1 MVRATTAG
9 ASRAPASPAAVG
21 RSASRIGRVPWQ
33 ALWIGLAVIWG
44 SSFLLMKLGLEAL
57 HPMQIATLR
66 IGIAAVTLLVLS
78 AALRTRLPRDTG
90 TWGLLAICSFF
101 LTTLPFTAFV
111 VAETRISSGLTGL
124 ANAFTPVATAL
135 FALLLLPS
143 DRLTT
148 RKLVSVL
155 LGFVG
160 VVLIAQPWTTEQ
172 GPDLLGI
179 AIAVLGA
186 ASYGVGWT
194 LNRRLLGQREVPG
207 LAHPTALMIT
217 GLPMSVL
224 ALLGWAAIDGS
235 SPVALHGPAE
245 ALPLALAA
253 VAVLGVVGTGVA
265 YILQFEVVRA
275 VGPTVAATV
284 TYLIPVVA
292 VTLGV
297 VVLGEQVGPWQ
308 LAGAAIV
315 IGAGVLVQAKPRVRP
330 RRGSAPAASG
340 S

>member
-1 MVRATTAG
+1 M
-9 ASRAPASPAAVG
+9 G
-21 RSASRIGRVPWQ
+21 RMPWQ

-66 IGIAAVTLLVLS
+66 IGVAALTLLVL
-78 AALRTRLPRDTG
+78 AAATRTRLPREPG
-90 TWGLLAICSFF
+90 TWWLLAICSFF
-101 LTTLPFTAFV
+101 LTALPFTAFV

-124 ANAFTPVATAL
+124 ANAFTPVATVL

-143 DRLTT
+143 DRLTP

-160 VVLIAQPWTTEQ
+160 VVLIAEPWTSEQ

-194 LNRRLLGQREVPG
+194 LNRRLLGRREVPG
-207 LAHPTALMIT
+207 LAHPTALMVT
-217 GLPMSVL
+217 GLPMTL
-224 ALLGWAAIDGS
+224 IALLVWSGIEGW
-235 SPVALHGPAE
+235 SPVSSHGPAV
-245 ALPLALAA
+245 ALPLALVA
-253 VAVLGVVGTGVA
+253 VAVLGSIGTGIA
-265 YILQFEVVRA
+265 YVLQFEVVRA

-292 VTLGV
+292 VSLGV
-297 VVLGEQVGPWQ
+297 VVLGEHVGPWQ

-315 IGAGVLVQAKPRVRP
+315 IGAGVLVQAK
-330 RRGSAPAASG
+330 RRTRAPAAR
-340 S
+340 

>member
-1 MVRATTAG
+1 MNRTLTDAA
-9 ASRAPASPAAVG
+9 ASAPTSG
-21 RSASRIGRVPWQ
+21 RSDGRMGRLPWQ
-33 ALWIGLAVIWG
+33 VLWIGLAVIWG
-44 SSFLLMKLGLEAL
+44 SSFLLMKLGLDAL

-66 IGIAAVTLLVLS
+66 VGVAAVTLLLLS
-78 AALRTRLPRDTG
+78 AAMRTALPRGAG

-101 LTTLPFTAFV
+101 LTALPFTAFV

-124 ANAFTPVATAL
+124 ANAFTPVATVL

-143 DRLTT
+143 DRLTP

-155 LGFVG
+155 LGLIG
-160 VVLIAQPWTTEQ
+160 VVLIAQPWTAGT
-172 GPDLLGI
+172 GPDLLGV

-207 LAHPTALMIT
+207 LAHPTALMVT
-217 GLPMSVL
+217 GLPMALV
-224 ALLGWAAIDGS
+224 ALLVWAGIEGW
-235 SPVALHGPAE
+235 SPVATHGPAD

-253 VAVLGVVGTGVA
+253 VAVLGVIGTGVA
-265 YILQFEVVRA
+265 YVLHFEVVRA

-297 VVLGEQVGPWQ
+297 VVLGEEVGPWQ

-315 IGAGVLVQAKPRVRP
+315 IGAGVLVQAKPRKRDP
-330 RRGSAPAASG
+330 ASG
-340 S
+340 

>member
-1 MVRATTAG
+1 MRATTRPDVAG
-9 ASRAPASPAAVG
+9 SAGTSGSAATG
-21 RSASRIGRVPWQ
+21 RTDGAIGRVPWQ

-78 AALRTRLPRDTG
+78 AALRSRLPRDAG

-124 ANAFTPVATAL
+124 ANAFTPVATVL
-135 FALLLLPS
+135 FALLLLPT
-143 DRLTT
+143 DRLTP

-155 LGFVG
+155 LGFAG
-160 VVLIAQPWTTEQ
+160 VVLIAQPWTTDH

-217 GLPMSVL
+217 GLPMTVV
-224 ALLGWAAIDGS
+224 ALLCWAAIEGW
-235 SPVALHGPAE
+235 SPVAAHGAAD

-315 IGAGVLVQAKPRVRP
+315 IGAGVLVQAKPR
-330 RRGSAPAASG
+330 RRRASA
-340 S
+340 

>member
-1 MVRATTAG
+1 MNRTLTDAT
-9 ASRAPASPAAVG
+9 ASGHASG
-21 RSASRIGRVPWQ
+21 RSHGPMGRLPWQ
-33 ALWIGLAVIWG
+33 VLWIGLAVIWG

-66 IGIAAVTLLVLS
+66 IGVAAVTLLLLS
-78 AALRTRLPRDTG
+78 AAMRTRLPRDAR
-90 TWGLLAICSFF
+90 TWGLLAVCSFF
-101 LTTLPFTAFV
+101 LTALPFTAFV

-124 ANAFTPVATAL
+124 ANAFTPVATVL

-143 DRLTT
+143 DRLTA

-160 VVLIAQPWTTEQ
+160 VVLIAQPWTSGT
-172 GPDLLGI
+172 GPDPLGV

-186 ASYGVGWT
+186 ASYGIGWT

-207 LAHPTALMIT
+207 LAHPTALMVT
-217 GLPMSVL
+217 GLPMAL
-224 ALLGWAAIDGS
+224 AALLAWAAIEGW
-235 SPVALHGPAE
+235 SPIATHGPADG
-245 ALPLALAA
+245 LPLALAA
-253 VAVLGVVGTGVA
+253 VAVLGVVGTGLA
-265 YILQFEVVRA
+265 YVLQFEVVRT

-297 VVLGEQVGPWQ
+297 VVLGEELGPWQ

-315 IGAGVLVQAKPRVRP
+315 IGAGVLVQAKPRS
-330 RRGSAPAASG
+330 RRGAG
-340 S
+340 G

>member
-1 MVRATTAG
+1 MNRALTDAA
-9 ASRAPASPAAVG
+9 ASVPTGG
-21 RSASRIGRVPWQ
+21 RSDGRMGRLPWQ
-33 ALWIGLAVIWG
+33 VLWIGLAVIWG

-57 HPMQIATLR
+57 HPMQIAMLR
-66 IGIAAVTLLVLS
+66 IGIAAVTLLLLS
-78 AALRTRLPRDTG
+78 AAMRTRLPRDAR

-101 LTTLPFTAFV
+101 LTALPFTAFV

-124 ANAFTPVATAL
+124 ANAFTPVATVL

-143 DRLTT
+143 DRLTP

-160 VVLIAQPWTTEQ
+160 VVLIAQPWTAGTGSDLPGT
-172 GPDLLGI
+172 GPDLLGV

-207 LAHPTALMIT
+207 LAHPTALMVT
-217 GLPMSVL
+217 GLPMAL
-224 ALLGWAAIDGS
+224 IALLAWAGIEGW
-235 SPVALHGPAE
+235 SPVATHGAAD

-265 YILQFEVVRA
+265 YVLQFEVVRA

-315 IGAGVLVQAKPRVRP
+315 IGAGVLVQAKPRRP
-330 RRGSAPAASG
+330 ASA
-340 S
+340 

>member
-1 MVRATTAG
+1 MTSATTPRGTAG
-9 ASRAPASPAAVG
+9 AARTVGAAVG
-21 RSASRIGRVPWQ
+21 RSDGAMGRVPWQ
-33 ALWIGLAVIWG
+33 VLWIGLAVIWG

-66 IGIAAVTLLVLS
+66 IGIAAATLVVLS
-78 AALRTRLPRDTG
+78 VVLRTRLPRDAG

-124 ANAFTPVATAL
+124 ANAFTPVATVL

-143 DRLTT
+143 DRLTP

-155 LGFVG
+155 LGIVG
-160 VVLIAQPWTTEQ
+160 VVLIAQPWTTEH

-194 LNRRLLGQREVPG
+194 LNRRLLGRREVPG
-207 LAHPTALMIT
+207 LAHPTAIMIT
-217 GLPMSVL
+217 GLPMTVA
-224 ALLGWAAIDGS
+224 ALLGWAALEGWSPIAAHG
-235 SPVALHGPAE
+235 PVA

-253 VAVLGVVGTGVA
+253 VAVLGIVGTGVA

-297 VVLGEQVGPWQ
+297 VVLGERVGPWQ

-315 IGAGVLVQAKPRVRP
+315 IGAGVLVQAKPRPRP
-330 RRGSAPAASG
+330 VAA
-340 S
+340 

>member
-1 MVRATTAG
+1 MTSATG
-9 ASRAPASPAAVG
+9 AAAVG
-21 RSASRIGRVPWQ
+21 RSTGAMGRMPWQ
-33 ALWIGLAVIWG
+33 ALWIGLAIIWG
-44 SSFLLMKLGLEAL
+44 SSFLLMKLGLDAL

-66 IGIAAVTLLVLS
+66 IGVAAVTLLAL
-78 AALRTRLPRDTG
+78 AAATRTRLPRDAG
-90 TWGLLAICSFF
+90 TWGLLAVCSLF
-101 LTTLPFTAFV
+101 LTALPFTAFV

-124 ANAFTPVATAL
+124 ANAFTPVATVL

-143 DRLTT
+143 DRMTP

-155 LGFVG
+155 LGFIG

-194 LNRRLLGQREVPG
+194 LNRRLLGHRELPG
-207 LAHPTALMIT
+207 VAHPTVLMIT
-217 GLPMSVL
+217 GLPM
-224 ALLGWAAIDGS
+224 ALVALVVWAAVEGW
-235 SPVALHGPAE
+235 SPVAAPGSAD
-245 ALPLALAA
+245 ALPLALVA
-253 VAVLGVVGTGVA
+253 VAVLGSVGTGVA
-265 YILQFEVVRA
+265 YVLQFEVVRA

-297 VVLGEQVGPWQ
+297 VVLGEHVGPWQ

-315 IGAGVLVQAKPRVRP
+315 IGAGVLVQAKPRVR
-330 RRGSAPAASG
+330 AASG

>member
-1 MVRATTAG
+1 M
-9 ASRAPASPAAVG
+9 
-21 RSASRIGRVPWQ
+21 PWQ

-57 HPMQIATLR
+57 HPMQIAALR
-66 IGIAAVTLLVLS
+66 IGIAAVTLVVL
-78 AALRTRLPRDTG
+78 AAVTRTRLPQDGG

-101 LTTLPFTAFV
+101 LTALPFTAFV
-111 VAETRISSGLTGL
+111 VAETRISSGLAGL
-124 ANAFTPVATAL
+124 ANAFSPVATVL

-143 DRLTT
+143 DRLTP

-155 LGFVG
+155 LGFAG
-160 VVLIAQPWTTEQ
+160 VVLIAEPWTSAQ

-186 ASYGVGWT
+186 ASYGLGWT
-194 LNRRLLGQREVPG
+194 LNRRLLGSRDVPG

-217 GLPMSVL
+217 GLPMSVV
-224 ALLGWAAIDGS
+224 ALLVWAAIEGW
-235 SPVALHGPAE
+235 SPVASHGPAD

-253 VAVLGVVGTGVA
+253 VAALGVIGTGIA
-265 YILQFEVVRA
+265 YVLHFEVVRA
-275 VGPTVAATV
+275 VGPTVGATV

-297 VVLGEQVGPWQ
+297 IALGERVGPWQ

-315 IGAGVLVQAKPRVRP
+315 IGAGVLVQARP
-330 RRGSAPAASG
+330 RARRPA
-340 S
+340 